1 MIAGVIARVVD
12 VALAVYDVDGHVQ
25 ADLFF
30 FAARVA
36 ADVLL
41 VACGFVVD
49 CCPCDWWPLEG

>member
-41 VACGFVVD
+41 VACGVVVD
-49 CCPCDWWPLEG
+49 CGPCGW